1 MGRRMR
7 KSESVGDV
15 EGLLN
20 QALMIL
26 DASGL
31 QLTAIHVDMARNS
44 LMKELG
50 KIDTPTMGFSADTP
64 ENINVGLLRGE

>member
-20 QALMIL
+20 QALIIL

-44 LMKELG
+44 LIKELG
-50 KIDTPTMGFSADTP
+50 KISPQILGYSVDTS
-64 ENINVGLLRGE
+64 EHINVGHL